1 MIDLEALVAAAVAAE
16 VKRQLAALGVAN
28 SNAPAPALVTVA
40 EYARA
45 RSISIS
51 TVRAAIR
58 EGRLAV
64 ERIGKRAVRVP
75 ANATIARPTKPT
87 DRATIDREMESALG
101 LGRAGRR

>member
-1 MIDLEALVAAAVAAE
+1 MIGY
-16 VKRQLAALGVAN
+16 RTPCN
-28 SNAPAPALVTVA
+28 
-40 EYARA
+40 RA

-64 ERIGKRAVRVP
+64 ERIGKRSVRVP